1 MAAPRVAPRSIAPF
15 LFLLLIAPF
24 LFLLL
29 IAASCTKK
37 EASAIDLD
45 AAADAGD
52 DKDEVVRAVYP
63 KNDSAP
69 ADPLATRLCK
79 ALDDLPE
86 AKRAVCCN
94 EPTGLV
100 FTSECVRT
108 LSTALRDK
116 AVTVAEA
123 DVAACETE
131 IQKTFDGCDWVGPF
145 PPGPP
150 AACLGIVH
158 GTVQK
163 GDACRSSLECAA
175 PLRCQGAGPTT
186 LGKCFGTKSDG
197 VLCGSSV
204 DTLAT
209 YTRQTD
215 VDQQH
220 PECTGFCNRHE
231 CASFIAEGG
240 GCTTSI
246 ACSAGSQCVA
256 NKCVKMAPSKI
267 GDACPGQVCEAG
279 SSCIA
284 NKCVAKKRAGETC
297 AQDFECLGGCIK
309 SLPDGGSSARGI
321 CGTKCGVR

>member
-1 MAAPRVAPRSIAPF
+1 MAAPRVAPCSIAPF
-15 LFLLLIAPF
+15 LFLLLV
-24 LFLLL
+24 
-29 IAASCTKK
+29 AASCTKK
-37 EASAIDLD
+37 EASPVD
-45 AAADAGD
+45 ADAEADAGD
-52 DKDEVVRAVYP
+52 KDEAVRAVYP
-63 KNDSAP
+63 KSDSAP

-79 ALDDLPE
+79 ALHDLPE
-86 AKRAVCCN
+86 AKRAACCN
-94 EPTGLV
+94 EQPGLV

-116 AVTVAEA
+116 AVTVAAA
-123 DVAACETE
+123 DVVACETE
-131 IQKTFDGCDWVGPF
+131 IQKTFDGCEWVGPF

-204 DTLAT
+204 DTLAS

-220 PECTGFCNRHE
+220 PECTGFCNRNE
-231 CASFIAEGG
+231 CASFVAEGG
-240 GCTTSI
+240 GCTTST
-246 ACSAGSQCVA
+246 ACGAGNQCVA
-256 NKCVKMAPSKI
+256 NKCVKMAASKI
-267 GDACPGQVCEAG
+267 GDACPGQVCEPG
-279 SSCIA
+279 SACIA
-284 NKCVAKKRAGETC
+284 NKCAAKKRAGETC

-309 SLPDGGSSARGI
+309 SLPDGGSSAHGV